1 MQKVFIETS
10 RTQAFMEA
18 AHDVTDVENG
28 TPGLMMT
35 WGIAGYGKTKC
46 AKKYCVDS
54 GSLYIRI
61 SNGWSPRAML
71 QHICRALNGME
82 PGLVDR
88 AKSIIEEEFDTGSIP
103 ALVIDEA
110 SRLTINHIEH
120 FRDLFDNTGTP
131 TILVGEPDIY
141 SRVVGHAPLKRR
153 IRRYVEFGPATVED
167 TIIYGI
173 KCFNIKLEPEAA
185 ILMHKLSNGNLGYL
199 ETYMYA
205 LRKQTRKAG
214 VNKANRDM
222 VAQILPQVKEVTIV
236 K

>member
-1 MQKVFIETS
+1 MQFIETS

-28 TPGLMMT
+28 TPGLMMV
-35 WGIAGYGKTKC
+35 WGIAGYGKTVC
-46 AKKYCVDS
+46 AKKYCADS
-54 GSLYIRI
+54 GSLYIPI
-61 SNGWSPRAML
+61 SSGWPPRAML
-71 QHICRALNGME
+71 QRICRALNGME
-82 PGLVDR
+82 PGIVDR
-88 AKSIIEEEFDTGSIP
+88 AKDVIEEEFDAGNIP

-153 IRRYVEFGPATVED
+153 IRRFVEFGPATVED

-185 ILMHKLSNGNLGYL
+185 ILLHKMTAGNMGYL

-205 LRKQTRKAG
+205 LRRKTRQAG
-214 VNKANRDM
+214 TNKADRAM
-222 VAQILPQVKEVTIV
+222 VEQIPPVVKEVTVV